1 MERNSQSAS
10 PPKINLNQPNLLTN
24 TMKNSYN
31 SKASITARSGVI
43 TLLYTALFSLSP
55 AATISLIGD
64 HKIADDP
71 ASSPAEA
78 GDLTVAGDFAAG
90 GGIDFGAL
98 PTPGLHG
105 VMMTYNKANRAA
117 LLDLT
122 EINGLHLQSNFLSIQ
137 LFRVAWL
144 GWC

>member
-1 MERNSQSAS
+1 
-10 PPKINLNQPNLLTN
+10 
-24 TMKNSYN
+24 MKSSCN
-31 SKASITARSGVI
+31 SKALITARSRVT

-64 HKIADDP
+64 YKIAADP

-98 PTPGLHG
+98 PTPGLYG

-122 EINGLHLQSNFLSIQ
+122 EINGLHPQNNFLAIQ

>member
-1 MERNSQSAS
+1 MNYNKNEHERNSQTAS
-10 PPKINLNQPNLLTN
+10 PPKINLNQPNLLIN
-24 TMKNSYN
+24 SMKNSFK
-31 SKASITARSGVI
+31 SKASITARSGVA

-55 AATISLIGD
+55 AATISLTGD
-64 HKIADDP
+64 HKIAADP

-98 PTPGLHG
+98 PTPSLYG

-122 EINGLHLQSNFLSIQ
+122 DPAASRRHL
-137 LFRVAWL
+137 W
-144 GWC
+144 

>member
-1 MERNSQSAS
+1 
-10 PPKINLNQPNLLTN
+10 
-24 TMKNSYN
+24 MKNSCN
-31 SKASITARSGVI
+31 SKALITARSGVT

-64 HKIADDP
+64 HKIAADP

-78 GDLTVAGDFAAG
+78 GDLKVARDFVAG

-98 PTPGLHG
+98 PTPGLCE

-122 EINGLHLQSNFLSIQ
+122 ETNGLHLQSNFLAI
-137 LFRVAWL
+137 
-144 GWC
+144 